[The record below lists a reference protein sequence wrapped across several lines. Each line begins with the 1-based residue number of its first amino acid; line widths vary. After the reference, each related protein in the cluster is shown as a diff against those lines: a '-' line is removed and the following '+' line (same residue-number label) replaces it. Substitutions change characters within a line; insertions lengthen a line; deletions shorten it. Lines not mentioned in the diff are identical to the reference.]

1 MMAKAK
7 MVDVRLREAEVK
19 VTRLKKTGDG
29 TPAYRK
35 AKTELAFARQ
45 AYAEQRRAPNRD
57 GDGEVKL
64 EAVAAKATPMKKA
77 R

>member
-1 MMAKAK
+1 MSNTKPA
-7 MVDVRLREAEVK
+7 DIRLREAQVK
-19 VTRLKKTGDG
+19 FTRLKDEADG
-29 TPAYRK
+29 TAAYRK

-57 GDGEVKL
+57 GNGEVKL
-64 EAVAAKATPMKKA
+64 KAVAAKATPTRKA